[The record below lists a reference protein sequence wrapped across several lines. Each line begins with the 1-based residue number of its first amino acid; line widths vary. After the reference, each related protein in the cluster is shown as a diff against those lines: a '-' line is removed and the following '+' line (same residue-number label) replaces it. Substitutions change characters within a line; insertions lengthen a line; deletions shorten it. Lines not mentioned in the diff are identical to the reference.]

1 MTYGFSYSMARKFA
15 FEYAVKN
22 KISVPETWKIDMEAG
37 IDWVRGFLRRH
48 PDVSLRRPEN
58 ISLARIRGF
67 NEESVQDFF
76 SNLRRLLEK
85 YSFQPKDIYNLDE
98 TGITTVLT
106 APKVIGVY

>member
-76 SNLRRLLEK
+76 FK
-85 YSFQPKDIYNLDE
+85 FKKV
-98 TGITTVLT
+98 TGEIFVPAKGHLQF
-106 APKVIGVY
+106 G